1 MQPPDTLPAI
11 CPSSRTATTEPTSSP
26 VNLFRYQAVAVSIYG
41 EIDGRSVSMDIGM
54 PVAPF
59 QRWNACQTFPDAQS
73 AATLARK
80 YSNQEMQYA
89 VTKDGVI
96 KLTDFGLAR
105 IYDFYTLLTS
115 VVSQRLPQLGGGA

>member
-1 MQPPDTLPAI
+1 MSILNSIIAKF
-11 CPSSRTATTEPTSSP
+11 RNTATTDEPTSSP
-26 VNLFRYQAVAVSIYG
+26 VNLFRYQAVAVAIYG
-41 EIDGRSVSMDIGM
+41 EIDGRQVAMDIGM

-96 KLTDFGLAR
+96 IALYYAGSLRK
-105 IYDFYTLLTS
+105 TS
-115 VVSQRLPQLGGGA
+115 IAMGNAY